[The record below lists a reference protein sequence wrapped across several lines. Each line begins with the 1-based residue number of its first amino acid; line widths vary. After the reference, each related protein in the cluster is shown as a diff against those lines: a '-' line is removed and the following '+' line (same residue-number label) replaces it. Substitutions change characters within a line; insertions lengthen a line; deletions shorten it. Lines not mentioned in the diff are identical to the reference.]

1 MFHRFSRS
9 GLFTHSTQRPVS
21 SVPGTVSLVLLLA
34 LGLQFVL
41 HGYYVERDVVG
52 KSLTLAPSEHHASM
66 LGLGDNIAIAKILML
81 WLQAFDN
88 QPGLSIPLAR
98 LDYGRVTGWLQLIL
112 DLDPRGQY
120 PLFAAARIYAGI
132 QDEDKQR
139 QMLGFVYRNFFK
151 DPNHRWP
158 ALAHAVYIAKH
169 RLNDMP
175 LALKYA
181 EAMAD
186 NVTAKDIP
194 FWVKQ
199 MHIYVLEDMGEL
211 EAARILLGGL
221 IESGTIRDPNELEFL
236 RSRLRNLEE
245 KTEQERESGP
255 GDVQ

>member
-1 MFHRFSRS
+1 VFHRFNRS
-9 GLFTHSTQRPVS
+9 GLFTRSTQRPVS

-41 HGYYVERDVVG
+41 HGYYVKRDVTG
-52 KSLTLAPSEHHASM
+52 KSLTPAPSELHASL

-98 LDYGRVTGWLQLIL
+98 LDYGRVTDWLQLIL
-112 DLDPRGQY
+112 ELDPRGQY

-132 QDEDKQR
+132 QDENKQR
-139 QMLGFVYRNFFK
+139 RMLEFVYRNFFE

-181 EAMAD
+181 EAMAE
-186 NVTAKDIP
+186 NVTANDVP

-221 IESGTIRDPNELEFL
+221 IESNAIKDPNELEFL
-236 RSRLRNLEE
+236 RSRLRTLEE
-245 KTEQERESGP
+245 KTE
-255 GDVQ
+255 

>member
-1 MFHRFSRS
+1 MFDRFSRS
-9 GLFTHSTQRPVS
+9 GLFTNTSQRPVT
-21 SVPGTVSLVLLLA
+21 SVPWTVMLVLVLA
-34 LGLQFVL
+34 LGLQIIL
-41 HGYYVERDVVG
+41 HSYYVERDLTG
-52 KSLTLAPSEHHASM
+52 KSLSPAPSELNSSM

-98 LDYGRVTGWLQLIL
+98 LDYEKVTEWLQLIL
-112 DLDPRGQY
+112 NLDPQGQY

-132 QDEDKQR
+132 QDEHKQR
-139 QMLGFVYRNFFK
+139 LMLEFVYRNFFE

-181 EAMAD
+181 EAMAAH
-186 NVTAKDIP
+186 VTVKDVP

-221 IESGTIRDPNELEFL
+221 IESNAIKDPNEIEFL

-245 KTEQERESGP
+245 KA
-255 GDVQ
+255 D

>member
-1 MFHRFSRS
+1 VFHRFTRS
-9 GLFTHSTQRPVS
+9 GLFTRSTQRPVS

-34 LGLQFVL
+34 LGLQIIL
-41 HGYYVERDVVG
+41 HGYYDERDVTG
-52 KSLTLAPSEHHASM
+52 KSLTPAPSELHASL
-66 LGLGDNIAIAKILML
+66 LGLGDNIAIAKVLML

-98 LDYGRVTGWLQLIL
+98 LDYEKVTEWLQLIL
-112 DLDPRGQY
+112 ELDPRGQY

-132 QDEDKQR
+132 QDENKQR
-139 QMLGFVYRNFFK
+139 RMLEFVYRNFFE

-181 EAMAD
+181 EAMAE
-186 NVTAKDIP
+186 NVTANDVP

-221 IESGTIRDPNELEFL
+221 IESNAIRDPNELEFL
-236 RSRLRNLEE
+236 RSRLKTLEE
-245 KTEQERESGP
+245 KTE
-255 GDVQ
+255 

>member
-1 MFHRFSRS
+1 VFHRFTRS
-9 GLFTHSTQRPVS
+9 GLFTRSTQRPVS

-34 LGLQFVL
+34 LGLQIIL
-41 HGYYVERDVVG
+41 HGYYDERDVTG
-52 KSLTLAPSEHHASM
+52 KSLTPAPSELHASL
-66 LGLGDNIAIAKILML
+66 LGLGDNIAIAKVLML

-98 LDYGRVTGWLQLIL
+98 LDYEKVTEWLQLIL
-112 DLDPRGQY
+112 ELDPRGQY

-132 QDEDKQR
+132 QDENKQR
-139 QMLGFVYRNFFK
+139 RMLEFVYRNFFE

-181 EAMAD
+181 EAMAE
-186 NVTAKDIP
+186 NVTANDVP

-221 IESGTIRDPNELEFL
+221 IESNAIRDPNELEFL
-236 RSRLRNLEE
+236 RSRLRTLEE
-245 KTEQERESGP
+245 KTE
-255 GDVQ
+255 

>member
-1 MFHRFSRS
+1 VFHRFTRS
-9 GLFTHSTQRPVS
+9 GLFTRSTQRPVS
-21 SVPGTVSLVLLLA
+21 SVPGTVSLVLLFA
-34 LGLQFVL
+34 LGLQIIL
-41 HGYYVERDVVG
+41 HGYYDERDVTG
-52 KSLTLAPSEHHASM
+52 KSLTPAPSELHASL
-66 LGLGDNIAIAKILML
+66 LGLGDNIAIAKVLML

-98 LDYGRVTGWLQLIL
+98 LDYEKVTEWLQLIL
-112 DLDPRGQY
+112 ELDPRGQY

-132 QDEDKQR
+132 QDENKQR
-139 QMLGFVYRNFFK
+139 RMLEFVYRNFFE

-181 EAMAD
+181 EAMAE
-186 NVTAKDIP
+186 NVTANDVP

-221 IESGTIRDPNELEFL
+221 IESNAIRDPNELEFL
-236 RSRLRNLEE
+236 RSRLRTLEE
-245 KTEQERESGP
+245 KTE
-255 GDVQ
+255 

>member
-1 MFHRFSRS
+1 MFYRFSRS
-9 GLFTHSTQRPVS
+9 GLFTRSTQRPVS
-21 SVPGTVSLVLLLA
+21 SVPWTVSLVLLLA

-41 HGYYVERDVVG
+41 HGYNVERDVAG
-52 KSLTLAPSEHHASM
+52 KSLTPAPSELHASM

-98 LDYGRVTGWLQLIL
+98 LDYGKVTGWLQLIL

-139 QMLGFVYRNFFK
+139 QMLGFVYQNFFE

-186 NVTAKDIP
+186 NVTAKDVP

-221 IESGTIRDPNELEFL
+221 IESNAIRDPNELEFL
-236 RSRLRNLEE
+236 RSRLRTLEE
-245 KTEQERESGP
+245 KTE
-255 GDVQ
+255 